1 MRIAKE
7 VPTPFQ
13 QACYDL
19 LKQIP
24 TGKVTTYADIA
35 HALGAKAYRAVGT
48 AMNKNPNPIIVPC
61 HRVVN
66 ADGRLGNYA
75 FGCERKQQ
83 LLESEGVRVV
93 DGKVQDFEQI
103 RFLFESVNSMIQD
116 EGLDLFDHHALYAFG
131 SRIQG
136 TANQSLFVCAVSKE

>member
-1 MRIAKE
+1 M
-7 VPTPFQ
+7 PTPFQ

-24 TGKVTTYADIA
+24 TGKVTTYTDIA
-35 HALGAKAYRAVGT
+35 HALGGKAYRAVGT

-66 ADGRLGNYA
+66 SDGRLGNYA

-83 LLESEGVRVV
+83 LLESEGVCVVGGRVE
-93 DGKVQDFEQI
+93 DFEQV
-103 RFLFESVNSMIQD
+103 RFRFKVITPL
-116 EGLDLFDHHALYAFG
+116 
-131 SRIQG
+131 
-136 TANQSLFVCAVSKE
+136 NQ